1 MKQLLNIVK
10 LHAIQ
15 AVNTRAFTK
24 LGNIVGYDPG
34 MYAVKVAIQPGGNQ
48 TGWIPLL
55 TPWAGNGWGMFCAPN
70 LGDMVEVQFQEG
82 DYDAPISCMRFF
94 TDTNRPLKV
103 PAGEFWLVHSTGS
116 MLKFTNDG
124 KVTFTSNTDMNV
136 TVNGNLNAAVT
147 GNITSNAAQWNH
159 TGNMTVT
166 GTLTGT
172 TDVIGGGKSLKTHT
186 HSGVSTGAGN
196 TGAPN

>member
-1 MKQLLNIVK
+1 M
-10 LHAIQ
+10 HA
-15 AVNTRAFTK
+15 
-24 LGNIVGYDPG
+24 
-34 MYAVKVAIQPGGNQ
+34 
-48 TGWIPLL
+48 
-55 TPWAGNGWGMFCAPN
+55 
-70 LGDMVEVQFQEG
+70 
-82 DYDAPISCMRFF
+82 
-94 TDTNRPLKV
+94 
-103 PAGEFWLVHSTGS
+103 TGS
-116 MLKFTNDG
+116 MLKFTTDG
-124 KVTFTSNTDMNV
+124 KVTLTSNTDMNV